1 MATHGKKLWKDGEI
15 ADRERAGMVSV
26 LSHTLHYG
34 SGVFEGIRSYRRAR
48 GETIV
53 FRLREHVARLF
64 DSARLLR
71 LAPRVTREDVEHG
84 CLAVV
89 RENEM
94 TDAYLRPLV
103 MRGEGEMGLVP
114 RTSAVET
121 YVMGWSFDAG
131 DRERL
136 LRDGLRCKVSSFAR
150 SPVGTALVRGKIT
163 GHYVTSTLAL
173 EEAKLAGYDE
183 ALLLDAQGHVSEG
196 SGANVFLVKNER
208 LSTPPLSSAIL
219 AGITR
224 ETVLELAREEG
235 LVVREEPL
243 TRDAFYLADEVF
255 LTGTAIEVMPIREI
269 DDRTIGSGKSGEITK
284 ILQER
289 YFDVVRGK
297 DDSHP
302 EWLTRV

>member
-1 MATHGKKLWKDGEI
+1 
-15 ADRERAGMVSV
+15 
-26 LSHTLHYG
+26 
-34 SGVFEGIRSYRRAR
+34 
-48 GETIV
+48 
-53 FRLREHVARLF
+53 
-64 DSARLLR
+64 
-71 LAPRVTREDVEHG
+71 
-84 CLAVV
+84 
-89 RENEM
+89 
-94 TDAYLRPLV
+94 
-103 MRGEGEMGLVP
+103 
-114 RTSAVET
+114 
-121 YVMGWSFDAG
+121 
-131 DRERL
+131 
-136 LRDGLRCKVSSFAR
+136 
-150 SPVGTALVRGKIT
+150 
-163 GHYVTSTLAL
+163 
-173 EEAKLAGYDE
+173 
-183 ALLLDAQGHVSEG
+183 VSEG

>member
-15 ADRERAGMVSV
+15 ADRDRAGTVSV

-71 LAPRVTREDVEHG
+71 LAPRVTLDDVEHG
-84 CLAVV
+84 CLAVL
-89 RENEM
+89 RENGM
-94 TDAYLRPLV
+94 SDAYLRPLV

-114 RTSAVET
+114 RTSAVDT
-121 YVMGWSFDAG
+121 YVMGWSFDAE
-131 DRERL
+131 DRERH

-196 SGANVFLVKNER
+196 SGANVFLVKNDR
-208 LSTPPLSSAIL
+208 LSTPSLSSAIL

-224 ETVLELAREEG
+224 DTVLELAREEG

-255 LTGTAIEVMPIREI
+255 LTGTAIEVMPVREI
-269 DDRTIGSGKSGEITK
+269 DDRTVGSGRPGEITK

-289 YFDVVRGK
+289 YFDIVRGK

-302 EWLTRV
+302 EWLTQV